1 MLEGLNEEFRHVAPK
16 LQIISFYETK
26 TTPLAGGTAKKVS
39 IAFMHPCIS

>member
-1 MLEGLNEEFRHVAPK
+1 MLEGLNEEFRHIASK

-39 IAFMHPCIS
+39 FAITSPCSS